1 MFALSMLSEDAKG
14 SSLVYFMK
22 CIQTQEL
29 YRLQSFLLCGI
40 GVAHK
45 GDVVFLQ
52 GERAE
57 RLAISK
63 QEFRPGSYL
72 VS

>member
-22 CIQTQEL
+22 GIQIQGL
-29 YRLQSFLLCGI
+29 YQLQSFPLGGI
-40 GVAHK
+40 GVAH

-52 GERAE
+52 GGAE
-57 RLAISK
+57 RLAMCK
-63 QEFRPGSYL
+63 QEFRSWLIPG
-72 VS
+72 

>member
-1 MFALSMLSEDAKG
+1 MFALSMLSVDAKG

-22 CIQTQEL
+22 CIQTQGL
-29 YRLQSFLLCGI
+29 YQPQNFLIGGI

-52 GERAE
+52 GGRAE
-57 RLAISK
+57 RLAMSK
-63 QEFRPGSYL
+63 QEFRPVLYL
-72 VS
+72 LS